1 MTSSSREKLGLTLG
15 FAGVL
20 LFGGTLPATRL
31 AVAAIDPL
39 FLSAARAAIAGCLG
53 LLLLLVLRRPIP
65 PRALWHE
72 VLFAGL
78 CTIVG
83 FPVFM
88 ALAMAKVPASHGG
101 VVLGILPLATAAAA
115 ALLAHERP
123 SLGFWLASTAGAIIV
138 LVFMVRNSGANTV
151 HLGDLYLLG
160 TVTSGALG
168 YTLSGRLS
176 RKLPGWEVISW
187 QVALFLPLSLG
198 VNFML
203 WPTTLGD
210 VPGSAWA
217 GLACFFRIQCRYGNG
232 RRRAGRPV
240 DVAAALRDRRAVGP
254 GERRTLRGVHVIL
267 CGGSCGY
274 RARRPAHA
282 GDAGLVSEALLLL
295 NVHLLDGGHPSVD
308 LRLEMDPQ
316 SLRSRPFWVDRL
328 CPRLCQSVLDFW
340 ISQRALRG
348 RR

>member
-1 MTSSSREKLGLTLG
+1 
-15 FAGVL
+15 
-20 LFGGTLPATRL
+20 
-31 AVAAIDPL
+31 
-39 FLSAARAAIAGCLG
+39 
-53 LLLLLVLRRPIP
+53 
-65 PRALWHE
+65 
-72 VLFAGL
+72 
-78 CTIVG
+78 
-83 FPVFM
+83 M

-203 WPTTLGD
+203 
-210 VPGSAWA
+210 
-217 GLACFFRIQCRYGNG
+217 
-232 RRRAGRPV
+232 
-240 DVAAALRDRRAVGP
+240 
-254 GERRTLRGVHVIL
+254 
-267 CGGSCGY
+267 
-274 RARRPAHA
+274 
-282 GDAGLVSEALLLL
+282 
-295 NVHLLDGGHPSVD
+295 
-308 LRLEMDPQ
+308 
-316 SLRSRPFWVDRL
+316 
-328 CPRLCQSVLDFW
+328 
-340 ISQRALRG
+340 
-348 RR
+348 

>member
-217 GLACFFRIQCRYGNG
+217 GLAYVSLISQLFAFFVFNVAMAMGGVARVGQLMLLQPFVIVALSVPVNG
-232 RRRAGRPV
+232 ERFEV
-240 DVAAALRDRRAVGP
+240 STLFYAAAVVVTVLVGQ
-254 GERRTLRGVHVIL
+254 RMRVTRG
-267 CGGSCGY
+267 
-274 RARRPAHA
+274 
-282 GDAGLVSEALLLL
+282 
-295 NVHLLDGGHPSVD
+295 
-308 LRLEMDPQ
+308 
-316 SLRSRPFWVDRL
+316 
-328 CPRLCQSVLDFW
+328 
-340 ISQRALRG
+340 
-348 RR
+348 